1 MVSLIWIKNILS
13 YITEIILCIA
23 TIVGILKFER
33 KWQKCISML
42 ILLVS
47 LSSIGL
53 SFYLQPND
61 NTITANLHLSVYQ
74 PLVINR
80 DGTYVDKYLE
90 DADYR
95 VLCWASYPL
104 DTKFTLILTNTKT
117 LEKNEYVISDV
128 YGGKDIGVF
137 DSGRYKLELYKDT
150 ELLQT
155 DYIVLSSKNLEN
167 DGKWDHT
174 IYIMDGFYNMAVP
187 KQIILDEDTCKLID
201 TWAFT
206 IYTDAAY
213 MFQVFDTDIV
223 DGVGAFEGE
232 FYFLP
237 GRYYLNN
244 AVTSTKIDEII
255 IDVEPHYE

>member
-1 MVSLIWIKNILS
+1 MFNLIWLENILS
-13 YITEIILCIA
+13 NISEVILCIA
-23 TIVGILKFER
+23 TIAGILKFKET
-33 KWQKCISML
+33 WQRCVSIL

-47 LSSIGL
+47 LASIGL
-53 SFYLQPND
+53 GFYLQSND
-61 NTITANLHLSVYQ
+61 NTVTANLHLSVYQ

-80 DGTYVDKYLE
+80 NGTYVDEYLE
-90 DADYR
+90 DADCR
-95 VLCWASYPL
+95 VLCAAAYPL
-104 DTKFTLILTNTKT
+104 DTRFTLVLTNMKT

-137 DSGRYKLELYKDT
+137 NSGRYKLELYEGT

-167 DGKWDHT
+167 DGKWNHI
-174 IYIMDGFYNMAVP
+174 IYIMEGFYNTAVP
-187 KQIILDEDTCKLID
+187 KRIILDERTCKLID

-206 IYTDAAY
+206 IYTDSAY
-213 MFQVFDTDIV
+213 IYQIFDTDIV
-223 DGVGAFEGE
+223 SDVGAFEGE

-244 AVTSTKIDEII
+244 AVNPHKMNEII
-255 IDVEPHYE
+255 IDVE

>member
-1 MVSLIWIKNILS
+1 MFSLIWLENILS
-13 YITEIILCIA
+13 NITEVILCIT
-23 TIVGILKFER
+23 TIVGILKFE
-33 KWQKCISML
+33 KAWQKCVSML

-53 SFYLQPND
+53 GFYLQSGN
-61 NTITANLHLSVYQ
+61 NSISANLHLSVYH

-80 DGTYVDKYLE
+80 GGTYVDEYLE

-95 VLCWASYPL
+95 VLCAASYPL
-104 DTKFTLILTNTKT
+104 DTKFTLTITNMKT

-137 DSGRYKLELYKDT
+137 DAGRYKLELYDGT
-150 ELLQT
+150 ELFQT

-167 DGKWDHT
+167 DGNWDYT
-174 IYIMDGFYNMAVP
+174 IYTMDGFYNMAVP
-187 KQIILDEDTCKLID
+187 KQIILDEATCKLID

-213 MFQVFDTDIV
+213 VYRIFDTDIV
-223 DGVGAFEGE
+223 NGVGAFEGE

-244 AVTSTKIDEII
+244 AVTSGKMNEII
-255 IDVEPHYE
+255 IDIE